1 MTNLIVFHSLITY
14 GLRSQLLTY
23 NDTRRKIWTD
33 IEMKTS
39 VVDQCWHLFSWVKR
53 ERFVLLTSEYLFI
66 DFFSLEMKNSLF
78 RVSITLSIMKLW
90 FSTLLLSRF
99 LVKFTR
105 LFIWGENKNKNAL
118 KYVRILFYSMSEKSS
133 P

>member
-1 MTNLIVFHSLITY
+1 MTSLIVLHGLFTY
-14 GLRSQLLTY
+14 GLRSQLWTY
-23 NDTRRKIWTD
+23 KDTTRKIWTD

-39 VVDQCWHLFSWVKR
+39 VVDQCWHLLSWVKW

-78 RVSITLSIMKLW
+78 LVSITLAIIKLW

-118 KYVRILFYSMSEKSS
+118 EYVQILFYSMSEKSS